1 MTRRRDS
8 TSNENSN
15 DSSTDQHAVSR
26 RSIIRGSAA
35 TAGALALAMPV
46 IAGNESAGA
55 AVAGQLFD
63 VKAYGAKG
71 NGVAD
76 DTAAIQ
82 AAVNACSGG
91 GTVWFPVGLYLTSAA
106 IDISRKPGISL
117 LGPKGGP
124 YYKWGGL
131 DLTDRSGAVVI
142 LSRNNQVGISSDR
155 TGQKTI
161 LHQGPVIEGLT
172 VIGKP
177 GTTGTVG
184 YKNVGVN
191 RFTLRNCGFF
201 YLDTGVK
208 VAFNA
213 ILGASGEW
221 GMIDQCS
228 ISNCTTYGLDIDAP
242 GVTVIGGEFTA
253 SGKVANVII
262 RENSANVRLMGLKV
276 NVGLGDGI
284 VCLGTLS
291 QLIACNVE
299 RGNPGTGSHIKID
312 GVPYPQLSGHSNVV
326 IGCAVSGK
334 KTGTGVTVTPGA
346 EYTTIMA
353 LTAYDVAVGV
363 KDSGICTTLQNSAG
377 DFKFPAKIGFYG
389 KNPVARQAVS
399 GSRGG
404 NAAVTSLLASL
415 AASGLIAN
423 NTTP

>member
-1 MTRRRDS
+1 MFRQRPSDADD
-8 TSNENSN
+8 EAIH
-15 DSSTDQHAVSR
+15 QHAVSR
-26 RSIIRGSAA
+26 RMIITGGA
-35 TAGALALAMPV
+35 TAGALALAAPV
-46 IAGNESAGA
+46 LGGTESAGA
-55 AVAGQLFD
+55 AVPDQLFD
-63 VKAYGAKG
+63 VKAFGAKG
-71 NGVAD
+71 NGIAD

-82 AAVNACSGG
+82 AAVKACVGG
-91 GTVWFPVGLYLTSAA
+91 GTVWFPTGLYLTSAA
-106 IDISRKPGISL
+106 IDISEKPGICL
-117 LGPKGGP
+117 AGPKGGP
-124 YYKWGGL
+124 YYKWGAL
-131 DLTDRSGAVVI
+131 DMSDRSGAV
-142 LSRNNQVGISSDR
+142 LMLTRNNQVGISSDR
-155 TGQKTI
+155 TGRPTV

-177 GTTGTVG
+177 GTKGTVG

-201 YLDTGVK
+201 FLDTGVK

-213 ILGASGEW
+213 VLGASGEW

-228 ISNCTTYGLDIDAP
+228 VSNCVTYGLDIDAP
-242 GVTVIGGEFTA
+242 GLTVIGGEYTA
-253 SGKVANVII
+253 SGKIANIII

-299 RGNPGTGSHIKID
+299 RDNAGVGSHIKMD
-312 GVPYPQLSGHSNVV
+312 GAATPLLSGHSNVV

-334 KTGTGVTVTPGA
+334 KTGTGVTVMPNA
-346 EYTTIMA
+346 HYTSIVA
-353 LTAYDVAVGV
+353 LTAYDVGVSV
-363 KDSGICTTLQNSAG
+363 KDSGVCTTMQNSSG

-389 KNPVARQAVS
+389 TNPVARQAVS

-404 NAAVTSLLASL
+404 NAALTSLLASL
-415 AASGLIAN
+415 AATGLISN